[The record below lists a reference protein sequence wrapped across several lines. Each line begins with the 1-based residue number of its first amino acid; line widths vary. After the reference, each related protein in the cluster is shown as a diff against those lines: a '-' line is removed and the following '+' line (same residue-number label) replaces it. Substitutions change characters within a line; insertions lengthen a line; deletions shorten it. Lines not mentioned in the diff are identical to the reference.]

1 MKTLGK
7 IILLSAGI
15 SLLTACSDESGQSNL
30 LEPTRSLTVK
40 SLLTRTTIGYEGSD
54 FSHLEWREG
63 DRVAY
68 VTDLPGEVF
77 RTAEVSDNRFTAEL
91 PARAAADNV
100 LIVVWPA
107 ASNQGRPLAE
117 ATLTLAAETVQ
128 TAGAEFD
135 GSLLPMYA
143 RIPIPASGA
152 EVDAEYLQPAS
163 VVRISIDPTG
173 HEEENLKSVTLKANE
188 YLAGNYNWNPDGEPQ
203 WNFTGVSQT
212 IRTTVSGEDA
222 LLEKEPYVY
231 MVVNRAAYTGV
242 EVRIETDRNTYTF
255 PDGTMQVDLP
265 GFTLYRI
272 HMKLDDAPGPK
283 VSLFTQVTDQAELT
297 AEGTYLI
304 VADKSST
311 EYYTPDKRSYTSV
324 IPPAAIP
331 FTEAGIESS
340 EAVTPFT
347 WKIERN
353 ADTGMYSLYSNRD
366 NVYVGSPGAMMVNDY
381 GKLFFKEEI
390 PQTDEGAVTYYW
402 DISVDAEK
410 AMVKSLRLEN
420 TYFQFNANR
429 NVEAFCTCTPD
440 TNGWQHIKIFKLRE

>member
-163 VVRISIDPTG
+163 
-173 HEEENLKSVTLKANE
+173 
-188 YLAGNYNWNPDGEPQ
+188 
-203 WNFTGVSQT
+203 
-212 IRTTVSGEDA
+212 
-222 LLEKEPYVY
+222 
-231 MVVNRAAYTGV
+231 
-242 EVRIETDRNTYTF
+242 
-255 PDGTMQVDLP
+255 
-265 GFTLYRI
+265 
-272 HMKLDDAPGPK
+272 
-283 VSLFTQVTDQAELT
+283 
-297 AEGTYLI
+297 
-304 VADKSST
+304 
-311 EYYTPDKRSYTSV
+311 
-324 IPPAAIP
+324 
-331 FTEAGIESS
+331 GIESS